1 MDLKK
6 EYCELNGYTK
16 FNKHN
21 ENDYTK
27 FLEQKITELN
37 QALQLQQTSVM
48 PCFSYGEIITDG
60 TYDAKVIENTTIVH
74 STMVKYLHNDIFD
87 NISGI
92 GWKLK

>member
-1 MDLKK
+1 MDLQKQLSK
-6 EYCELNGYTK
+6 
-16 FNKHN
+16 
-21 ENDYTK
+21 
-27 FLEQKITELN
+27 LEQDSFNGQISISDFRKRVQTYAETYH
-37 QALQLQQTSVM
+37 ALQLQQTGVM
-48 PCFSYGEIITDG
+48 PCFSYGQIITDG